1 MANARHNVPPQW
13 DFAKTGRMATTAF
26 LVAAVILGVV
36 VLLSIGYLSS
46 QSSPERGKP
55 QNQQQLR

>member
-1 MANARHNVPPQW
+1 MAARHNVPPQW

-26 LVAAVILGVV
+26 LVAAIIVGVV

-46 QSSPERGKP
+46 RSLPEGGKP

>member
-1 MANARHNVPPQW
+1 MANARHNVPPQS

-26 LVAAVILGVV
+26 LVAAVILALVV
-36 VLLSIGYLSS
+36 VLSIGYLSS
-46 QSSPERGKP
+46 RSSPEGGKP